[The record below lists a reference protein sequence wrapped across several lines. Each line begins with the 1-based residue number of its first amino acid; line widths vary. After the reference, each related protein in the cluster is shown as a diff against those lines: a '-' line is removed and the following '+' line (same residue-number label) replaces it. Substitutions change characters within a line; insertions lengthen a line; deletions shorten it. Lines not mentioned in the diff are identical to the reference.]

1 MSGSEGRKRVS
12 CKQRCALQFCLGRDL
27 ANLPC
32 IRREH
37 PRQGRTLRKNDRRG
51 QQTIASTARTG
62 RATRS
67 SADFE
72 IAKRLV
78 ARAEPEMR
86 RLRML
91 GLNLILEKR
100 WRKQGLIVHT
110 APSKS
115 GGPFSL
121 PPAPVFEIQ
130 KNGVTTLRMTGE
142 TVVRLVACQGGVTG
156 IVP

>member
-1 MSGSEGRKRVS
+1 
-12 CKQRCALQFCLGRDL
+12 
-27 ANLPC
+27 
-32 IRREH
+32 
-37 PRQGRTLRKNDRRG
+37 
-51 QQTIASTARTG
+51 
-62 RATRS
+62 
-67 SADFE
+67 
-72 IAKRLV
+72 
-78 ARAEPEMR
+78 
-86 RLRML
+86 ML
-91 GLNLILEKR
+91 GLNLILENR